1 MAGSTYTEKAKFML
15 GEFGPEDLPDG
26 ITEAQLS
33 QRNARQVD
41 IMGGGTWKYTEDRAE
56 WAVWS
61 TPVLTTT
68 TLLLT
73 KPPIYQKK
81 IPSSTMLTDP
91 FTNDVW
97 EKLFIAAS
105 VASVVFWF
113 TAVVHERTKNEIPVW
128 KVAYNTFAQ
137 CFDFN
142 VR

>member
-1 MAGSTYTEKAKFML
+1 ML
-15 GEFGPEDLPDG
+15 GEFMPEEDLDG
-26 ITEAQLS
+26 IKDAQ
-33 QRNARQVD
+33 RKTHQVD

-81 IPSSTMLTDP
+81 EPSPTMLTDP
-91 FTNDVW
+91 FATEVW
-97 EKLFIAAS
+97 LYLLLAAL
-105 VASVVFWF
+105 VAALVFWS
-113 TAVVHERTKNEIPVW
+113 TAVIHERTPNELAPIEI
-128 KVAYNTFAQ
+128 AYNTFTQ
-137 CFDFN
+137 PCGFE